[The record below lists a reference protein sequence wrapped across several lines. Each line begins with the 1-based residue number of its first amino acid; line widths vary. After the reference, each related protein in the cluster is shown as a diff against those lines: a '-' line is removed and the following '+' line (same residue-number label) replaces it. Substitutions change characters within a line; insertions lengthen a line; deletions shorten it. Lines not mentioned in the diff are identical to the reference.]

1 MRVRAFVATAVAAFT
16 ICLTAPA
23 YAQLGGRTAE
33 EWINTLE
40 TNQRLASLKI
50 PETLKALGLKPGM
63 MVADIGAGTGIFTT
77 RMANAV
83 KPGGWVYAVDIDQAL
98 LDHINEAST
107 EVGLS
112 NVQTVLGEYDDP
124 KLPDNVDLALIN
136 DVLHHIE
143 HRDVY
148 LKNLAQYLNPGGRV
162 ALINDVLH
170 HIEHRDVYLKNLA
183 QYLNP
188 GGRVALIEFKP
199 GQGGHTNDT
208 TLQVSQEQATA
219 WMTAAGLK
227 QLEVI
232 DLFPDKYFVIYG
244 K

>member
-1 MRVRAFVATAVAAFT
+1 MRIRVVAIHIAIALSLLLSAV
-16 ICLTAPA
+16 PA
-23 YAQLGGRTAE
+23 RAQLAPRTAE

-40 TNQRLASLKI
+40 TAARLNNLKI
-50 PETLKALGLKPGM
+50 SETMKALALKPGQS
-63 MVADIGAGTGIFTT
+63 VADIGAGTGVFTR

-83 KPGGWVYAVDIDQAL
+83 KPGGTVYAVDIDQAL
-98 LDHINEAST
+98 LDHIAESAT
-107 EVGLS
+107 EEGIG
-112 NVQTVLGEYDDP
+112 NVVPVLGEYDDP
-124 KLPDNVDLALIN
+124 RLPDNVDLALIN

-148 LKNLAQYLNPGGRV
+148 LKNLAG
-162 ALINDVLH
+162 
-170 HIEHRDVYLKNLA
+170 
-183 QYLNP
+183 YLNP

-199 GQGGHTNDT
+199 ELGGHKDDPA
-208 TLQVSQEQATA
+208 LQVTQAQATA

-232 DLFPDKYFVIYG
+232 DLFPDKYFVIFG

>member
-1 MRVRAFVATAVAAFT
+1 MRARTVVLRATLALAVLITAQ
-16 ICLTAPA
+16 PA
-23 YAQLGGRTAE
+23 HAQLAGRTAE

-40 TNQRLASLKI
+40 TAQRLNSLKI
-50 PETLKALGLKPGM
+50 AETIKALDLKPGQ

-77 RMANAV
+77 RFANVV

-98 LDHINEAST
+98 LDHIAEAST

-112 NVQTVLGEYDDP
+112 NVQPVLGEYDDP
-124 KLPDNVDLALIN
+124 KLPDNVDLAFIN

-148 LKNLAQYLNPGGRV
+148 LKNLAG
-162 ALINDVLH
+162 
-170 HIEHRDVYLKNLA
+170 
-183 QYLNP
+183 YLNP

-199 GQGGHTNDT
+199 GQGGHTNDPS
-208 TLQVSQEQATA
+208 LQVSQEQATA

-227 QLEVI
+227 QLQVI